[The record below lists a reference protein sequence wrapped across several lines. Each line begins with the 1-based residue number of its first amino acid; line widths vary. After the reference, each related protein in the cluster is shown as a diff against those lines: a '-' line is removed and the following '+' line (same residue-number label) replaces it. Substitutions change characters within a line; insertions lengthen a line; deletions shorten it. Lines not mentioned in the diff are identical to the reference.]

1 MRTSKTRRR
10 YYLQK
15 GLKMTTYPLR
25 LNYTKYEYRIHNHNC
40 YSLEEVAEYIK
51 STKGL
56 IQGRFY
62 RSKTNEI
69 EINGIKI
76 KRKLIELKD

>member
-1 MRTSKTRRR
+1 
-10 YYLQK
+10 
-15 GLKMTTYPLR
+15 MTIYPLR
-25 LNYTKYEYRIHNHNC
+25 PNKTKYEYRIRNHKY

-69 EINGIKI
+69 NINGAKI
-76 KRKLIELKD
+76 KRLQIVISSKKEQQ

>member
-1 MRTSKTRRR
+1 
-10 YYLQK
+10 
-15 GLKMTTYPLR
+15 MTIYPLR
-25 LNYTKYEYRIHNHNC
+25 PNKTKYEYRIHNHKC

-56 IQGRFY
+56 IQGKFY
-62 RSKTNEI
+62 RSKIDEI

-76 KRKLIELKD
+76 KRKLIEQKDK

>member
-1 MRTSKTRRR
+1 
-10 YYLQK
+10 
-15 GLKMTTYPLR
+15 MTIYPLR
-25 LNYTKYEYRIHNHNC
+25 PNNTKYEYRIHNHKC

-69 EINGIKI
+69 NINGVKI
-76 KRKLIELKD
+76 KRLQIIISNKKEEK